1 MGGIDWAA
9 LPIVSDMLGIDDIES
24 LITRLVVIRDSN
36 KD

>member
-9 LPIVSDMLGIDDIES
+9 LPIVSDLLGIDDIES

>member
-9 LPIVSDMLGIDDIES
+9 LPIVSELLGIDDIES

-36 KD
+36 KE